1 MSSLAA
7 ILAQVTVFSMSD
19 VLAPYIY
26 VFYTAFLVAL
36 IFTPLMRHVAVHY
49 GIIDQPDGLR
59 KLHQSPVAYLGGVAV
74 FLGWIVGLA
83 TSQFLYLHRQEPG
96 LPGHVVINIGVLTGA
111 IIIVL
116 LGLWDDLVNISAW
129 KKIAGQVAAAAFLLH
144 EGIGVRCA
152 ESLLIPVGER
162 ISRVLELP
170 RIHSAT
176 AWVSGILGW
185 PLDGAPFFA
194 PWFVILF
201 SMILVIVIVV
211 GCCNAANLMDGLDGL
226 CGGVTSIISAG
237 FLFVAVHLAATGTA
251 QNSNMDGMRIV
262 LALALLGGVLGFVP
276 YNFNPASIF
285 MGDTGS
291 MFLGFCCAVMI
302 ILMGEGQQP
311 KWFLASMVIFA
322 LPVLDTALAFARR
335 YVNHRPLFSP
345 DRQHLHHQL
354 VARGFTVRQTVLISY
369 GLAILFGLMG
379 VLIVYVRTRGAGA
392 IYLMV
397 FGFIIV
403 AAYKMGMVHEKAV
416 AKPEIPPVS
425 EETKGVDELE
435 PAAAES
441 A

>member
-7 ILAQVTVFSMSD
+7 ILAQVTAFSMSD

-26 VFYTAFLVAL
+26 VFYTSFLVAL
-36 IFTPLMRHVAVHY
+36 VFTPLMRHVAIHY
-49 GIIDQPDGLR
+49 GIIDHPDGLR
-59 KLHQSPVAYLGGVAV
+59 KLHRAPVAYLGGVAV

-96 LPGHVVINIGVLTGA
+96 LPGHVVINIGVLAGA

-152 ESLLIPVGER
+152 EALLNPVGER
-162 ISRVLELP
+162 VTRVLQLP
-170 RIHSAT
+170 RIQPVT
-176 AWVSGILGW
+176 AWVGGILGW
-185 PLDGAPFFA
+185 PVDGAPFFA
-194 PWFVILF
+194 PWFVVLF
-201 SMILVIVIVV
+201 STILVIVIVV

-262 LALALLGGVLGFVP
+262 LALALLGAVLGFVP

-302 ILMGEGQQP
+302 ILMGEGQP
-311 KWFLASMVIFA
+311 SKWFLSAMVIFA

-335 YVNHRPLFSP
+335 YVNHRPLFSA

-369 GLAILFGLMG
+369 GLAIFFGLMG
-379 VLIVYVRTRGAGA
+379 VLIVYVRTRFAGA
-392 IYLMV
+392 IYLMI
-397 FGFIIV
+397 FGFIVV

-416 AKPEIPPVS
+416 TKPDVPPVS
-425 EETKGVDELE
+425 GERKTVDEFE
-435 PAAAES
+435 PAATES